1 MKTPR
6 LTIAFVALFAAFFLA
21 LNASDAADFDVDSW
35 PDDGFPLVYAKDA
48 PAFDAIWSALVSDP
62 DASTPFGD
70 ALWFQLSRK
79 DQRKAW
85 RGKTLTVKGRLL
97 RAVFV
102 RTSAPDAEKVDGYYD
117 VWILPPD
124 SKRDP
129 LRVIAKRA
137 PVDFTT
143 DDKLENETPYAPDV
157 KYRDETFQAT
167 AVYYRATAYD
177 AGDDFY
183 AVPTLVALDFQTTS
197 PTPKAAPRQ
206 DAKRARPIYKV
217 AIVAALVLLWFL
229 IRRALKKARTKSK
242 NAGTTSILLFAAL
255 LSATPNACADD
266 ENADSFWALAAGLS
280 EEDWARE
287 TGGVRP
293 SLVAETP
300 DADVANRR
308 AAALTALSKLSGLLS
323 ISVLKERGDDAFRQT
338 TLGEYFLR
346 PDRENFANGPRV
358 GYFAGASDS
367 VDPIEL
373 NESEKERTGFQRL
386 YRVELGDGPAK
397 TIVYTPDA
405 PDFLKFDRFTSF
417 FDRAPTEGEYGG
429 YGLAFGAEL
438 DAAKT
443 ETPVVLSPKLGFRLD
458 AAPLSRHA
466 GLDLGAYRS
475 FRVYP
480 VNALETEKDATKRK
494 TIARSLRWTT
504 DDREPFYETLA
515 AVKRLNFKDDSR
527 EPLVDVVPLFNRPET
542 LQGAKAKISGWARRV
557 NMILVDDPDVKAAT
571 GIDRYYQL
579 YVYTDDSQGWP
590 LVLCVSDLPDDL
602 PCGGG
607 ANYRRNVEFTGYFY
621 KTWAYK
627 NSEKPEANSEE
638 TPTSSWTRAPVL
650 IGKITKAYPEE
661 TPEPSP
667 PFSASAIIT
676 TFAILACAWIVLRRW
691 TARPRKNVSRYSR

>member
-6 LTIAFVALFAAFFLA
+6 LTTALVALFAAFFLA

-35 PDDGFPLVYAKDA
+35 PDDGFPLLYAKDA
-48 PAFDAIWSALVSDP
+48 PAFDAIWSAFVSDP
-62 DASTPFGD
+62 DASKSFGD

-79 DQRKAW
+79 GQRKAW
-85 RGKTLTVKGRLL
+85 QGKTLTVKGRLL

-102 RTSAPDAEKVDGYYD
+102 RTSPPDVEKVDGYYD

-137 PVDFTT
+137 PVDFKP

-157 KYRDETFQAT
+157 KYRDETFQAL

-197 PTPKAAPRQ
+197 LTPKTAPSK
-206 DAKRARPIYKV
+206 DAKTSSWIYKV
-217 AIVAALVLLWFL
+217 ALVAALVLLWFL
-229 IRRALKKARTKSK
+229 IRRALNKARTKSK
-242 NAGTTSILLFAAL
+242 NAGTTSVLLFAAL
-255 LSATPNACADD
+255 SFVATNAFADEKTD
-266 ENADSFWALAAGLS
+266 DSFWALAAGLT
-280 EEDWARE
+280 EEDWTRE
-287 TGGVRP
+287 VDGVRP
-293 SLVAETP
+293 SLVADSP

-308 AAALTALSKLSGLLS
+308 AAALTALAKLTGLLS

-346 PDRENFANGPRV
+346 PDRENFANRPRV
-358 GYFAGASDS
+358 GYFAGAPDS
-367 VDPIEL
+367 VAAIEL
-373 NESEKERTGFQRL
+373 NETEKERTGFERL
-386 YRVELGDGPAK
+386 YRVELGADSAK

-405 PDFLKFDRFTSF
+405 PDFLQFDPLAPF

-429 YGLAFGAEL
+429 YGLLFGSEL
-438 DAAKT
+438 DANKS

-458 AAPLSRHA
+458 AAPLSRSA
-466 GLDLGAYRS
+466 GLDLGA
-475 FRVYP
+475 FDAFQVYP
-480 VNALETEKDATKRK
+480 VNALETERDPAKRK

-515 AVKRLNFKDDSR
+515 AVKRLNPRDDPR
-527 EPLVDVVPLFNRPET
+527 EPLADVVPLFNSPEK
-542 LQGAKAKISGWARRV
+542 LRGAKAKISGWARRV

-571 GIDRYYQL
+571 GIDRYFQL

-590 LVLCVSDLPDDL
+590 LVLCVPDLPDNL
-602 PCGGG
+602 ECGGG
-607 ANYRRNVEFTGYFY
+607 ANYRRNVEFIGYFY

-627 NSEKPEANSEE
+627 NSDKPDADSDE

-661 TPEPSP
+661 RPEPAP

-691 TARPRKNVSRYSR
+691 TARPQKIVSRYSR